1 MDDYKKRQR
10 LEAYAVSILVISIL
24 LIAYS
29 CSLQMNANANIIE
42 KQRPCH
48 ECHSTPPAKIKTY
61 AQYKR
66 YHQNPG
72 KYEREL
78 RKEMEAEIA
87 RVMGGKQQ

>member
-1 MDDYKKRQR
+1 MDDFKKRQR
-10 LEAYAVSILVISIL
+10 MEAYAVSILVISIL

-29 CSLQMNANANIIE
+29 CSCQMNANANIIV
-42 KQRPCH
+42 KQRACH
-48 ECHSTPPAKIKTY
+48 ECHATPPAKIKTY
-61 AQYKR
+61 LQYRR